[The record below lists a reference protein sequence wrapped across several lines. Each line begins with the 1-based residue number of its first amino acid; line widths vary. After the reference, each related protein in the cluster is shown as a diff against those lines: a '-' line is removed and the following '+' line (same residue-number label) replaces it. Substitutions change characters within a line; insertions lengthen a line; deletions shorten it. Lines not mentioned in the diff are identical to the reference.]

1 MEEESFR
8 KQRQTLGIPVKLQV
22 EISFP
27 GRGGEFSVVMA
38 RQAFIEKDSS
48 LSATSTCFALSASSV
63 WASRMGGRGCR
74 GSFMMLTSCL
84 AGDFAA
90 NGTTCDLT
98 A

>member
-63 WASRMGGRGCR
+63 WASRMGGEGMSGILHDAHKLPSRRLC
-74 GSFMMLTSCL
+74 SEWHHM
-84 AGDFAA
+84 
-90 NGTTCDLT
+90 
-98 A
+98 